1 MGIDLPDQHNHLA
14 RNILPRIQVPL
25 LRLSAA
31 VTIVAVHPER
41 VAELAHEG
49 VRTVNMRLHRQ
60 QLQTDAGDLGWGR
73 IPQRITPVVELAG
86 RHCLRLHVT
95 AMACR
100 AIDFVVA
107 IRENAGAAWKAGVDQ
122 PHHRDHLARD
132 FLLGILVGGEIALH
146 VTMRALHTKS
156 LVEALHDEPDFGFRI
171 QQFQILRRWQWSR
184 PASAAAAFLSEQRT
198 GQQKQN
204 NDE

>member
-1 MGIDLPDQHNHLA
+1 MKITKRHKRSSFCAFCGSTLCLSCTFPSLLWLRRRIRLIAQADGMRIAAGAGAA
-14 RNILPRIQVPL
+14 R
-25 LRLSAA
+25 
-31 VTIVAVHPER
+31 
-41 VAELAHEG
+41 
-49 VRTVNMRLHRQ
+49 
-60 QLQTDAGDLGWGR
+60 
-73 IPQRITPVVELAG
+73 
-86 RHCLRLHVT
+86 
-95 AMACR
+95 
-100 AIDFVVA
+100 DFVVA

-184 PASAAAAFLSEQRT
+184 P
-198 GQQKQN
+198 
-204 NDE
+204 